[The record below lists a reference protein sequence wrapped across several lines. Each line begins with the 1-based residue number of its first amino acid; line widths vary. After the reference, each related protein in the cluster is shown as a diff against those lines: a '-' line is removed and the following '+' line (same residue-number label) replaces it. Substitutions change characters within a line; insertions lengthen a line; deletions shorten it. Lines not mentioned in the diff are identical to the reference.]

1 MVGVMELVG
10 LGMRLLV
17 RRVTGVGDG
26 GGLGGG
32 AAGGAAVAQGCW
44 RWPFAFEVLKIKSN
58 VALLISWAPINVSI
72 ILFIPASDL

>member
-32 AAGGAAVAQGCW
+32 AAGGAAVCW

-58 VALLISWAPINVSI
+58 VALLMSWAPINVSI